1 LQTTCQRGA
10 ACWESVSSAV
20 TPRPHSE
27 FLRPTEIAL
36 GPENPPYPSRHARAV
51 IAGRMRPF

>member
-1 LQTTCQRGA
+1 VPKGGRLLGVRFVGRD
-10 ACWESVSSAV
+10 
-20 TPRPHSE
+20 PRPHSE